1 MRKVEVLKAK
11 VEEWKA
17 LLMLILIQQSTSS
30 YVPEEDSPAA
40 AVAVDSDSL
49 KCRAASEKRF

>member
-40 AVAVDSDSL
+40 AVDSDSL